1 MKKLLTKERSEK
13 CWNEEEPECLTNE
26 RSKERKKERKKKKEK
41 ERNIEK
47 DMKKKERKYEN
58 WKMKKRGGKDK
69 REIKLGKK
77 RRKE

>member
-1 MKKLLTKERSEK
+1 MF
-13 CWNEEEPECLTNE
+13 NE
-26 RSKERKKERKKKKEK
+26 RAKQRKKERKKEK